1 MSYISPEDLKKL
13 QYVLIEML
21 KEFDKICR
29 DNNIEYFVFAGTEL
43 GAVRHKGIIPWDDDT
58 DVGMMRSEFEKLKKV
73 FAEQDTGNLIL
84 GSPDGN
90 YEWHERLYP
99 RIYYKGTVAE
109 LKYWRDSFELCDEK
123 NARPIFMDIF
133 LFDYTDN
140 DLNKIEKIAK
150 KTTRLKRN
158 YMYYRFQSKVIKD
171 RGLSAFIFSLI
182 KRMKY
187 TIHSSDP
194 DAGKKQYVK
203 YLKLISHEKSDYIVT
218 YDDPVIND
226 VLTSLIRYDQ
236 SFPTI
241 DCMFNGVSVKLRNGY
256 DYALKN
262 IYHDYMQYP
271 PEDKRDTHETYS
283 VQFGDFKFPDN
294 LEF

>member
-99 RIYYKGTVAE
+99 RIYYKGTP
-109 LKYWRDSFELCDEK
+109 LCK
-123 NARPIFMDIF
+123 IFHIGTKE
-133 LFDYTDN
+133 YSRV
-140 DLNKIEKIAK
+140 IR
-150 KTTRLKRN
+150 RL
-158 YMYYRFQSKVIKD
+158 Q
-171 RGLSAFIFSLI
+171 RGL
-182 KRMKY
+182 
-187 TIHSSDP
+187 TIEQ
-194 DAGKKQYVK
+194 AM
-203 YLKLISHEKSDYIVT
+203 E
-218 YDDPVIND
+218 
-226 VLTSLIRYDQ
+226 
-236 SFPTI
+236 
-241 DCMFNGVSVKLRNGY
+241 GV
-256 DYALKN
+256 
-262 IYHDYMQYP
+262 
-271 PEDKRDTHETYS
+271 
-283 VQFGDFKFPDN
+283 
-294 LEF
+294 